1 MDSQAEPGNQLN
13 VVEYE
18 LQSSYKKFGEG
29 TMLSTEAP
37 FMLRKWTV
45 KEYHKLGEMGFF
57 HPEERVELI
66 SGNIIKMS
74 AKGTAHTSAL
84 GRTDKLLQNLFA
96 NLAWVRIQDP
106 IALDDNSEPE
116 PDIAVVRI
124 DPLDYATHHPTPSEV
139 YLIIEVADSSL
150 AFDREIKAKAYA
162 RSGIADYWV
171 LNVCD
176 RQLHV
181 FREPVEDGYQSE
193 VILGESA
200 IVSPLQF
207 PAFIATAKAV
217 MA

>member
-1 MDSQAEPGNQLN
+1 
-13 VVEYE
+13 
-18 LQSSYKKFGEG
+18 
-29 TMLSTEAP
+29 MLITEAP
-37 FMLRKWTV
+37 FTLRKWTV
-45 KEYHKLGEMGFF
+45 KEYQKLGEMGFF

-84 GRTDKLLQNLFA
+84 GRTDRLFQDLFN
-96 NLAWVRIQDP
+96 NLAWVRVQDP

-116 PDIAVVRI
+116 PDIAVVII
-124 DPLDYATHHPTPSEV
+124 DPFDYATHHPIPSEV

-150 AFDREIKAKAYA
+150 AYDREVKAKIYA

-181 FREPVEDGYQSE
+181 FREPAEDGYQSE
-193 VILGESA
+193 VVLGENAS
-200 IVSPLQF
+200 ISPLQF
-207 PAFIATAKAV
+207 PAFNIAIGE
-217 MA
+217 MLPPIISN